1 MALKLG
7 WTTGSGLGRKKQGII
22 SSFLHHSN
30 SAAFI
35 ILMVHHSVQ
44 TGHSWHSCVV
54 DFALGLVNPVL
65 NLPEGLVK
73 FLGKFK
79 LQKNC
84 NQCCPSKI
92 CLGYLKDSW
101 ASIYEW
107 QAVKPTCFAPCIM
120 FLWLENMNGNFGPIP
135 TTGLQAEACQSSYED
150 RRAYACR
157 VTTNLYAL

>member
-101 ASIYEW
+101 ASIYEQQLARMASRKTDLLCTLYHVSLIGKYEW
-107 QAVKPTCFAPCIM
+107 KFWPNTHYRTASRGLSM
-120 FLWLENMNGNFGPIP
+120 FLWR
-135 TTGLQAEACQSSYED
+135 S
-150 RRAYACR
+150 
-157 VTTNLYAL
+157 